1 VAMIVHRDGPDR
13 CPSAKP
19 KLGKRIRQL
28 LRSSFAPC
36 IVVPKDTAMR
46 LARNDFRVAKLPGSV
61 LNHVA
66 NQQRSIHH
74 ESGLQ
79 HESIMLCFG
88 TARVR
93 F

>member
-1 VAMIVHRDGPDR
+1 
-13 CPSAKP
+13 
-19 KLGKRIRQL
+19 
-28 LRSSFAPC
+28 
-36 IVVPKDTAMR
+36 MR
-46 LARNDFRVAKLPGSV
+46 PARNDFRVAKLPGGV
-61 LNHVA
+61 LDHVA